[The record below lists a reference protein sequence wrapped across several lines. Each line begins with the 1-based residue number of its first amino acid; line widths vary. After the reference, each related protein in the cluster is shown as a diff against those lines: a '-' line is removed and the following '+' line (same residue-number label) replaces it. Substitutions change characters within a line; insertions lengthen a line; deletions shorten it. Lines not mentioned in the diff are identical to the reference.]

1 MICNS
6 YQSYESKNRDYC
18 SHFSLIFKTTSKF
31 LIPFVRLILGR
42 VPFVRLILG
51 RVGVEGFTEPQRKTD
66 TRYEFDFKAVLKGL
80 LCK

>member
-42 VPFVRLILG
+42 V
-51 RVGVEGFTEPQRKTD
+51 GVEGFTEPQRKTD
-66 TRYEFDFKAVLKGL
+66 TRYEFDFQAVLKGL